1 LAKTSFYKKGFKTLG
16 NYFSVYKNQFILL
29 SFLGLISALA
39 GGFLPYIVGRLL
51 DAILKPSTVFA
62 GMDFQMPVWLFLIIL
77 WFAIKI
83 ADDIIGKNINLK
95 GDILSDRVY
104 ADYMV
109 NGLGKLLEL
118 PVSFH
123 KSVKLGEITDRIS
136 RAGDNVNRIAREI
149 FIDLLP
155 QFLTIFVAMAITFYV
170 NHLLALFLVAGVI
183 VYALILLKI
192 SPVLARM
199 MRRSNKAYGKAFG
212 SSFDSLFNIFS
223 VKQAVSEKYEQRKIF
238 KNFKLRAF
246 KFWSEMIVLW
256 HGISF
261 YQRMIITFIQLAIFV
276 ISVFMIQKGQMT
288 IGELVMFNGYAGMF
302 FGPFT
307 RLGRNWQLI
316 QNGFITLERAEK
328 VLNTPAENYV
338 PENAVVLADIK
349 GKIEFKNVFFSYK
362 KKDKEVLKDISFTV
376 KPGEKIAL
384 VGESGVGKST
394 LVELVSGYYFANK
407 GQVLIDGHNVKN
419 FDLKFLRSKIGVVP
433 QEVVLFHDTIA
444 NNIKYGNFGVSDRR
458 MKLAADKSH
467 CLEFI
472 ENFPNK
478 WKSIVGER
486 GIKLSVGQKQRVA
499 IARAILRDPKILVL
513 DEPTSALDAKSEN
526 IIQASL
532 DELMESRTTFIIAH
546 RLSTVRKA
554 DKILV
559 LDKGEIIESG
569 THGELVKKKNGAYRQ
584 LYELQIGL
592 K

>member
-1 LAKTSFYKKGFKTLG
+1 VKYSLYKKGFNTLK
-16 NYFSVYKNQFILL
+16 NYFSEYKSQFISLSLLGLL
-29 SFLGLISALA
+29 SALL
-39 GGFLPYIVGRLL
+39 GGFIPYIVGRLL
-51 DAILKPSTVFA
+51 DEILNPAMVFT
-62 GMDFQMPVWLFLIIL
+62 GTNFQMPIWLFLIII

-118 PVSFH
+118 PISFH
-123 KSVKLGEITDRIS
+123 KSVKLGEITDKIS
-136 RAGDNVNRIAREI
+136 RAADNMNRIARQI

-155 QFLTIFVAMAITFYV
+155 QILTIFVAMAITFYV
-170 NHLLALFLVAGVI
+170 NWLLASLLVAGMAAYI
-183 VYALILLKI
+183 LILFRI
-192 SPVLARM
+192 APVLARM

-212 SSFDSLFNIFS
+212 SSFDSLFNVSS
-223 VKQAVSEKYEQRKIF
+223 VKQAVSERHEQRKIF

-256 HGISF
+256 HGMSF
-261 YQRMIITFIQLAIFV
+261 YQRIIITFIQLAIFV
-276 ISVFMIQKGQMT
+276 ISVFMIQKGEMT

-302 FGPFT
+302 FGPFV
-307 RLGRNWQLI
+307 RMGHNWQLI

-328 VLNTPAENYV
+328 ILNTPKENYS
-338 PENAVVLADIK
+338 PQDAVVLSDIK
-349 GKIEFKNVFFSYK
+349 GKIEFKNVFFHYK
-362 KKDKEVLKDISFTV
+362 KKDGEVLKDISFAV
-376 KPGEKIAL
+376 EPGQKIAL

-407 GQVLIDGHNVKN
+407 GQVSIDGHNVKN
-419 FDLKFLRSKIGVVP
+419 MDLKFLRSKIGVVP

-444 NNIKYGNFGVSDRR
+444 NNMKYGNFGVSDRR

-472 ENFPNK
+472 ENFPKK
-478 WKSIVGER
+478 WESIVGER

-499 IARAILRDPKILVL
+499 IARAILRDPRILIL
-513 DEPTSALDAKSEN
+513 DEPTSALDAKSEK
-526 IIQASL
+526 IIQGSL
-532 DELMESRTTFIIAH
+532 DKLMEDRTTFIIAH

-569 THGELVKKKNGAYRQ
+569 THDELVKKKNGA
-584 LYELQIGL
+584 
-592 K
+592 